1 MKVLTEQAMGFLTK
15 SGSAFACFQ
24 PWMSDLIS
32 SLIRGG
38 FYESSPDSD
47 PDYQLLILTPLG
59 RRAVQSIQSAQ
70 SGGAMRNVVAFEA
83 PPHGKRHMP
92 SHRSGDDH
100 REVPRVSPSPR
111 KGTRG

>member
-1 MKVLTEQAMGFLTK
+1 MKVMTEQAMDFLTK

-32 SLIRGG
+32 SLIRAG
-38 FYESSPDSD
+38 FYETSPDSD
-47 PDYQLLILTPLG
+47 PDYQVLILTSLG

-70 SGGAMRNVVAFEA
+70 SGGAMRNVVTFEA
-83 PPHGKRHMP
+83 PHGKRHMP
-92 SHRSGDDH
+92 SLGAGDDDP
-100 REVPRVSPSPR
+100 EVPQVLPSPR